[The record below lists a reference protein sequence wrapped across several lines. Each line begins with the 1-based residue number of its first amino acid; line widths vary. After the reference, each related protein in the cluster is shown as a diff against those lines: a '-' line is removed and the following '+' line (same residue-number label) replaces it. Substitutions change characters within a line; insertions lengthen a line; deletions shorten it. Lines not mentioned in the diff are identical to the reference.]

1 MQRLKNPTSHTQLL
15 AVIFWHAVK
24 YGLLPAQCLQI
35 EKSQGTLKTL
45 CQFPGWQ
52 LCLNWT
58 QEEWFGDPAPFQD
71 WFFWNCYH
79 NHWHLL
85 PNNIVSSRLTLFK
98 KRYFRKVYVCTSKR
112 EVCVCVCVWMR
123 MWMRMEKPN
132 IWSQTA
138 WHGKALKKE
147 SSRAWGHWW
156 LQRFL
161 NSSSHQWQDGN
172 WQGAESGDGKAF
184 VPKVLNSV
192 GKSWFPLTLFHILE
206 GKVYL
211 APLGIN

>member
-112 EVCVCVCVWMR
+112 EVCVCVCGVNANVN
-123 MWMRMEKPN
+123 EDGEAKYLKPN
-132 IWSQTA
+132 CMT
-138 WHGKALKKE
+138 
-147 SSRAWGHWW
+147 
-156 LQRFL
+156 
-161 NSSSHQWQDGN
+161 
-172 WQGAESGDGKAF
+172 WQGSQKGVESG
-184 VPKVLNSV
+184 
-192 GKSWFPLTLFHILE
+192 
-206 GKVYL
+206 
-211 APLGIN
+211 LGSLVIAEVFK